1 MLTQNDTIGRD
12 YVLVDLI
19 DLRNKGQ
26 TSTMAFAD
34 FKEARAVLRRNF
46 LCNALRSH
54 NGVIAQV
61 VEVIGM
67 LGKKLLSNQ
76 RRGMLTMTT
85 TTTTGSVIDY
95 IETRGPSVFFI
106 FSYCSRK

>member
-12 YVLVDLI
+12 YVLVDPI

-26 TSTMAFAD
+26 TSTTEFAD
-34 FKEARAVLRRNF
+34 FKEARAVLRRHF
-46 LCNALRSH
+46 LCNALRRH

-85 TTTTGSVIDY
+85 TGSVIDY
-95 IETRGPSVFFI
+95 IDTRGPSVFFI

>member
-12 YVLVDLI
+12 YVLVDPI
-19 DLRNKGQ
+19 DLRKKGQ
-26 TSTMAFAD
+26 TSTMEFAD

-46 LCNALRSH
+46 LCNALRRH

-76 RRGMLTMTT
+76 RRGMLTMTA
-85 TTTTGSVIDY
+85 TTGSVIDY

>member
-12 YVLVDLI
+12 YILVDLI

-26 TSTMAFAD
+26 TSTMEFAD

-46 LCNALRSH
+46 LCNALRRH

-85 TTTTGSVIDY
+85 TTGSVIDY

>member
-12 YVLVDLI
+12 YVLVDPI

-26 TSTMAFAD
+26 TSTMEFAD

-46 LCNALRSH
+46 LCKALRRH

-61 VEVIGM
+61 VEVIGI
-67 LGKKLLSNQ
+67 LGKK
-76 RRGMLTMTT
+76 T
-85 TTTTGSVIDY
+85 VIKSETWDADY
-95 IETRGPSVFFI
+95 D
-106 FSYCSRK
+106 YYYYRKRY

>member
-1 MLTQNDTIGRD
+1 MLTRNDTIGRD
-12 YVLVDLI
+12 YVLVDPI

-26 TSTMAFAD
+26 TSTMEFAD

-46 LCNALRSH
+46 LCNALRRH

-61 VEVIGM
+61 VEVIGI

-76 RRGMLTMTT
+76 TRGMHAM

-106 FSYCSRK
+106 FSCCSRK

>member
-1 MLTQNDTIGRD
+1 ME
-12 YVLVDLI
+12 
-19 DLRNKGQ
+19 
-26 TSTMAFAD
+26 FAD

-46 LCNALRSH
+46 LCNALRRH

-85 TTTTGSVIDY
+85 TGSVIDY
-95 IETRGPSVFFI
+95 IDTRGPSVFFI